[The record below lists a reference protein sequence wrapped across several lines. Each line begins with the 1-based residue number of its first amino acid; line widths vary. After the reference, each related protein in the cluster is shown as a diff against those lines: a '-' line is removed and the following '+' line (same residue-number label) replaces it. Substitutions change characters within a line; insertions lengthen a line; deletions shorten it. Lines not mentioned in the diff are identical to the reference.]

1 MKKIILSSF
10 LILFA
15 AISVLACEITLSV
28 DGKEKSKYKTG
39 DEIVVKVKVVLFHKN
54 CTIDIKQTKFNQEGI
69 KIISGTDWKEVEPGV
84 WERKL
89 KVKITANKGEK
100 AKISAVR
107 ICPKGGG
114 NESIEFPL

>member
-1 MKKIILSSF
+1 MKKIALSLVLV
-10 LILFA
+10 LITTVA
-15 AISVLACEITLSV
+15 VLACEISLTI

-39 DEIVVKVKVVLFHKN
+39 DEVIVKVKVVLIHKN
-54 CTIDIKQTKFNQEGI
+54 CNIDIKQTKFNQEGI
-69 KIISGTDWKEVEPGV
+69 KILSGTDWKEVEPGV

-89 KVKITANKGEK
+89 KVQIIASKGEK

-107 ICPKGGG
+107 TCPKGGG